1 MGFVGSLGPTT
12 EAIAKDIVDSAY
24 VVHRKFGPGL
34 LESVYEE
41 CLAYELAKRGH
52 DVIRQLQCP
61 LFYDGHELATPL
73 RIDLMID
80 DLVMIEVKAV
90 EKMIPIFKS
99 QCLTYLKLTGK
110 RLCIMINFNVDNIGE
125 GITRVVN

>member
-1 MGFVGSLGPTT
+1 MGFVGSLDPKT
-12 EAIAKDIVDSAY
+12 EAIATDIVDSAF

-52 DVIRQLQCP
+52 TVVRQMQCP

-73 RIDLMID
+73 RL
-80 DLVMIEVKAV
+80 DLVVEDLVLVEVKAV

-99 QCLTYLKLTGK
+99 QCLTYLKL
-110 RLCIMINFNVDNIGE
+110 
-125 GITRVVN
+125 

>member
-1 MGFVGSLGPTT
+1 M
-12 EAIAKDIVDSAY
+12 
-24 VVHRKFGPGL
+24 KFGPGL

-52 DVIRQLQCP
+52 AVVRQLRCP
-61 LFYDGHELATPL
+61 LYYDGHELATPL
-73 RIDLMID
+73 KIDLMID

-90 EKMIPIFKS
+90 EKMNPLFKA

-110 RLCIMINFNVDNIGE
+110 RLCIMINFNVEKISE
-125 GITRVVN
+125 GITRVVR